1 MNLRWSFVFT
11 RQRRNGERLVDDLHW
26 RLHGQREIN
35 GKSAWLLGEEDGQ
48 IFLVSVDEDEIQHHG
63 AINVG
68 GEDERNSPPLTT
80 VSKKFTFRQ
89 PQSTPYVMTQGDKST
104 VGYFVH
110 QMTGY
115 ETLSLPAGV
124 FKDCLR
130 TDTYYQ
136 REGGMCFTSA
146 IHYAPGVGLVRYS
159 FRQINPETN
168 AVVVVGIKE
177 LSAVQR

>member
-1 MNLRWSFVFT
+1 
-11 RQRRNGERLVDDLHW
+11 
-26 RLHGQREIN
+26 
-35 GKSAWLLGEEDGQ
+35 
-48 IFLVSVDEDEIQHHG
+48 
-63 AINVG
+63 
-68 GEDERNSPPLTT
+68 
-80 VSKKFTFRQ
+80 
-89 PQSTPYVMTQGDKST
+89 MTQGDKST